1 MQEASR
7 QLLWMVS
14 KRLSLYV
21 KNLEIFR
28 RECTS
33 PSFYAK
39 IISDS
44 FGFCHRERQVN
55 KMNHTM
61 KEIPESQRPYEKCIR
76 EGESTLSDGELLA
89 VILRCGTRGMN
100 SLTLAN
106 DILSHMEQSPYPG
119 LLGLLHCSVSDL
131 KKIHGIGTVKAVQL
145 KCIGELS
152 KRIASTAARISLD
165 FNSPDSIA
173 AYYMEDMRYYRQ
185 EHLKLLMLNTRSRL
199 IGESEISR
207 GTVNMSVISPRELFI
222 EALQKNAVYI
232 ILLHNHPSG
241 DPMPS
246 REDILVTQRIREG
259 GSLLGIELL
268 DHIIIGDNCY
278 VSLAEQKLL
287 KEK

>member
-1 MQEASR
+1 M
-7 QLLWMVS
+7 
-14 KRLSLYV
+14 

-152 KRIASTAARISLD
+152 KRIASTAARI
-165 FNSPDSIA
+165 
-173 AYYMEDMRYYRQ
+173 
-185 EHLKLLMLNTRSRL
+185 
-199 IGESEISR
+199 
-207 GTVNMSVISPRELFI
+207 
-222 EALQKNAVYI
+222 
-232 ILLHNHPSG
+232 
-241 DPMPS
+241 
-246 REDILVTQRIREG
+246 
-259 GSLLGIELL
+259 
-268 DHIIIGDNCY
+268 
-278 VSLAEQKLL
+278 
-287 KEK
+287 

>member
-1 MQEASR
+1 M
-7 QLLWMVS
+7 
-14 KRLSLYV
+14 LS
-21 KNLEIFR
+21 E
-28 RECTS
+28 E
-33 PSFYAK
+33 
-39 IISDS
+39 
-44 FGFCHRERQVN
+44 
-55 KMNHTM
+55 
-61 KEIPESQRPYEKCIR
+61 RPYEKCERFGAGSLTDI
-76 EGESTLSDGELLA
+76 ELLA
-89 VILRCGTRGMN
+89 VLLRTGTKGE
-100 SLTLAN
+100 SALDLARK
-106 DILSHMEQSPYPG
+106 LFYPG
-119 LLGLLHCSVSDL
+119 EGTQPQAKAHLQSWTKEELL
-131 KKIHGIGTVKAVQL
+131 KISGIGRVKAIQIL
-145 KCIGELS
+145 CLCELS
-152 KRIASTAARISLD
+152 KRMSQLSAR
-165 FNSPDSIA
+165 
-173 AYYMEDMRYYRQ
+173 YYMEDMRYYRQ

>member
-1 MQEASR
+1 M
-7 QLLWMVS
+7 
-14 KRLSLYV
+14 

-76 EGESTLSDGELLA
+76 EGENTLSDSELLA

-106 DILSHMEQSPYPG
+106 DILSHLEQSPYPG

-131 KKIHGIGTVKAVQL
+131 KKIHGIGAVKAVQL

-173 AYYMEDMRYYRQ
+173 AYYMEQLRHQ
-185 EHLKLLMLNTRSRL
+185 EQEIILPDL
-199 IGESEISR
+199 SEINLQFR
-207 GTVNMSVISPRELFI
+207 QVRCFSVQFCVTSLYVLGFFV
-222 EALQKNAVYI
+222 AL
-232 ILLHNHPSG
+232 
-241 DPMPS
+241 
-246 REDILVTQRIREG
+246 
-259 GSLLGIELL
+259 SLR
-268 DHIIIGDNCY
+268 
-278 VSLAEQKLL
+278 AKLQSF
-287 KEK
+287 

>member
-1 MQEASR
+1 M
-7 QLLWMVS
+7 
-14 KRLSLYV
+14 LS
-21 KNLEIFR
+21 E
-28 RECTS
+28 E
-33 PSFYAK
+33 
-39 IISDS
+39 
-44 FGFCHRERQVN
+44 
-55 KMNHTM
+55 
-61 KEIPESQRPYEKCIR
+61 RPYEKCERFGAGSLTDI
-76 EGESTLSDGELLA
+76 ELLA
-89 VILRCGTRGMN
+89 VLLRTGTKGE
-100 SLTLAN
+100 SALDLARK
-106 DILSHMEQSPYPG
+106 LFYPG
-119 LLGLLHCSVSDL
+119 E
-131 KKIHGIGTVKAVQL
+131 GTQPQAKAHLQSWTR
-145 KCIGELS
+145 ED
-152 KRIASTAARISLD
+152 LD
-165 FNSPDSIA
+165 FSRPDTIA

>member
-1 MQEASR
+1 
-7 QLLWMVS
+7 
-14 KRLSLYV
+14 
-21 KNLEIFR
+21 
-28 RECTS
+28 
-33 PSFYAK
+33 
-39 IISDS
+39 
-44 FGFCHRERQVN
+44 
-55 KMNHTM
+55 M

-173 AYYMEDMRYYRQ
+173 AYYMEDMRHLEQ
-185 EHLKLLMLNTRSRL
+185 EEIRVMFLNTKQVL
-199 IGESEISR
+199 IKDHLIQNHLLGDTMLSK
-207 GTVNMSVISPRELFI
+207 GTVNATLITPREVYL
-222 EALQKNAVYI
+222 EALRYHAVNL
-232 ILLHNHPSG
+232 ILIHNHPG
-241 DPMPS
+241 GNPAPS
-246 REDILVTQRIREG
+246 KCDKEITERICQAGEM
-259 GSLLGIELL
+259 LGINLL
-268 DHIIIGDNCY
+268 DHIIIGDHRY
-278 VSLAEQKLL
+278 ISFREEGLMGAYPE
-287 KEK
+287 